1 MEKSSDLGFHAY
13 IRGIILIGF
22 ALLMLAFIITGNIT
36 YYIAPTM
43 MPFIYFAT
51 VVFLLLGVV
60 QIIRSTSKG
69 QEEEQFCDCGTDH
82 NVNGS
87 SITKLVIYSIFVTP
101 IVLGFVLP
109 DKLLD
114 SSVAANR
121 GIQFGSGIVA
131 DQASVEPK
139 TSQPG
144 DTSRAEAFL
153 NDPDAYYE
161 SLEAGTSNESEE
173 HNTDMTAEEFYTT
186 EGFNQYYDE
195 LTKELLAQDHIIVTE
210 ENYLDMM
217 TVLDLQL
224 EHFIGKTIEIVGFVY
239 REPEFEDDQLVVAR
253 FGMTCCVADA
263 SVYGTMIQAEEAS
276 QLENDTWVRV
286 TGVIDQTNYYEYRIP
301 LVQLTEIEV
310 VEQPDSPYVFPRF
323 SF

>member
-1 MEKSSDLGFHAY
+1 MEKKSDIGFHAY

-22 ALLMLAFIITGNIT
+22 ALLKLAFIITGNIT

-51 VVFLLLGVV
+51 GVFLLLGII
-60 QIIRSTSKG
+60 QIIRSTKKG
-69 QEEEQFCDCGTDH
+69 QEEEELCDCGTDH
-82 NVNGS
+82 NISGS
-87 SITKLVIYSIFVTP
+87 PITKLLIYGIFVTP
-101 IVLGFVLP
+101 IIFGFVLP

-121 GIQFGSGIVA
+121 GIQFGSGILN
-131 DQASVEPK
+131 DQAKAEAEAAS
-139 TSQPG
+139 S
-144 DTSRAEAFL
+144 TSRAEAFL
-153 NDPDAYYE
+153 NDPDGYIADLENGSDSNFETDDQISVEEYYTE
-161 SLEAGTSNESEE
+161 
-173 HNTDMTAEEFYTT
+173 
-186 EGFNQYYDE
+186 EGFNQYYEE
-195 LTKELLAQDHIIVTE
+195 LAEQILAEDHIIVTE

-224 EHFIGKTIEIVGFVY
+224 DRFIGKTIEIVGFVY
-239 REPEFEDDQLVVAR
+239 REPEFEDNQLVVAR

-263 SVYGTMIQAEEAS
+263 SVFGTMIEADEAS

-286 TGVIDQTNYYEYRIP
+286 TGVLDQTDYYEFRIP
-301 LVQLTEIEV
+301 LVKLREIEL

>member
-1 MEKSSDLGFHAY
+1 MGMEKKSDLGFHAY

-51 VVFLLLGVV
+51 GVFLLLGVI
-60 QIIRSTSKG
+60 QIIRSTAKG
-69 QEEEQFCDCGTDH
+69 QEEEQLCDCGTDH
-82 NVNGS
+82 NVSGS
-87 SITKLVIYSIFVTP
+87 PVTKLLIYAIFVAP
-101 IVLGFVLP
+101 IVFGFVLP

-121 GIQFGSGIVA
+121 GIQFGSGILN
-131 DQASVEPK
+131 DQAKAEAAAES
-139 TSQPG
+139 T
-144 DTSRAEAFL
+144 TSRAEAFL
-153 NDPDAYYE
+153 SDPDAYYE
-161 SLEAGTSNESEE
+161 ELETGTTSEVPDGE
-173 HNTDMTAEEFYTT
+173 HITVEEYYTE
-186 EGFNQYYDE
+186 EGFNQYYEE
-195 LTKELLAQDHIIVTE
+195 LAEELLAEDHIVITE

-217 TVLDLQL
+217 TVLDLKL
-224 EHFIGKTIEIVGFVY
+224 DSFIGKTIEIVGFVY
-239 REPEFEDDQLVVAR
+239 REPEFDDDQLVVAR

-263 SVYGTMIQAEEAS
+263 SVFGTMIQADEAS

-286 TGVIDQTNYYEYRIP
+286 TGVIDQTDYHEFRIP
-301 LVQLTEIEV
+301 LVQLREIEV

>member
-1 MEKSSDLGFHAY
+1 MDKNSDLGFHAY

-51 VVFLLLGVV
+51 GVFLLLGVI
-60 QIIRSTSKG
+60 QIIRSTAKG
-69 QEEEQFCDCGTDH
+69 QEEEQLCDCGTDH
-82 NVNGS
+82 NISGS
-87 SITKLVIYSIFVTP
+87 PLTKLLIYSIFIAP

-121 GIQFGSGIVA
+121 GIQFGSGIQTDSA
-131 DQASVEPK
+131 KAASTIG
-139 TSQPG
+139 TSS
-144 DTSRAEAFL
+144 TSRAEAFL
-153 NDPDAYYE
+153 NDPDAYFE
-161 SLEAGTSNESEE
+161 ELENGQPTEDANSDEITVEE
-173 HNTDMTAEEFYTT
+173 YFTEEGY
-186 EGFNQYYDE
+186 NQYYDE
-195 LTKELLAQDHIIVTE
+195 LTEEILKEKKIIVTE

-217 TVLDLQL
+217 TVLDLQIDRFL
-224 EHFIGKTIEIVGFVY
+224 GKPIEIVGFVY
-239 REPEFEDDQLVVAR
+239 REPDFQDDQLVVAR

-263 SVYGTMIQAEEAS
+263 SVYGTMISTENAS
-276 QLENDTWVRV
+276 QFDNDTWVRV
-286 TGVIDQTNYYEYRIP
+286 TGVLDKTNYHDIQIP
-301 LVQLTEIEV
+301 LIQLKEIEV
-310 VEQPDSPYVFPRF
+310 IAQPDSPYVYPRF

>member
-1 MEKSSDLGFHAY
+1 MEKKSDLGFHAY

-43 MPFIYFAT
+43 MPFVYFAT
-51 VVFLLLGVV
+51 GVFLLLGVI
-60 QIIRSTSKG
+60 QIIRSTAKG
-69 QEEEQFCDCGTDH
+69 QEEEQLCDCGTDH
-82 NVNGS
+82 NISGS
-87 SITKLVIYSIFVTP
+87 PVTKLLIYSIFITP

-121 GIQFGSGIVA
+121 GIQFGSGIKT
-131 DQASVEPK
+131 DQTKSASPK
-139 TSQPG
+139 ESSS
-144 DTSRAEAFL
+144 TSRAEAFL
-153 NDPDAYYE
+153 NDPDAYFE
-161 SLEAGTSNESEE
+161 ELENGSAPEDIDGEHITAEDYFSEE
-173 HNTDMTAEEFYTT
+173 GY
-186 EGFNQYYDE
+186 NQYYDE
-195 LTKELLAQDHIIVTE
+195 LTEEILAQERIIVTE

-217 TVLDLQL
+217 TVLDLQIDR
-224 EHFIGKTIEIVGFVY
+224 FMGKTIEIVGFVY

-263 SVYGTMIQAEEAS
+263 SVYGTMISTEDADQF
-276 QLENDTWVRV
+276 ENDTWVRV
-286 TGVIDQTNYYEYRIP
+286 TGVLDKTDYHDIQIP
-301 LVQLTEIEV
+301 LIQLREIEV

>member
-1 MEKSSDLGFHAY
+1 MEKKSDLGFHAY

-22 ALLMLAFIITGNIT
+22 ALLMLAFIITGNII

-51 VVFLLLGVV
+51 GVFLLLGVI
-60 QIIRSTSKG
+60 QIIRSTNKG
-69 QEEEQFCDCGTDH
+69 QEEEELCDCGTDH
-82 NVNGS
+82 NVSGS
-87 SITKLVIYSIFVTP
+87 PVTKLLIYSIFVAP

-121 GIQFGSGIVA
+121 GIQFGSGILA
-131 DQASVEPK
+131 DQASAE
-139 TSQPG
+139 QEA
-144 DTSRAEAFL
+144 TSRAEAFL
-153 NDPDAYYE
+153 DDPDAYFDQLE
-161 SLEAGTSNESEE
+161 SGGDESVEE
-173 HNTDMTAEEFYTT
+173 HITVDEYFTQ

-195 LTKELLAQDHIIVTE
+195 LTEEILEQGHIVVTE

-217 TVLDLQL
+217 TMLDLQL
-224 EHFIGKTIEIVGFVY
+224 EQFIGKPIEITGFVY

-263 SVYGTMIQAEEAS
+263 SVFGTMVEASEAS
-276 QLENDTWVRV
+276 QFENDTWVRV
-286 TGVIDQTNYYEYRIP
+286 TGILDQTQYNEFRIPLIQLREIEVIDQPE
-301 LVQLTEIEV
+301 
-310 VEQPDSPYVFPRF
+310 SPYVFPRF

>member
-1 MEKSSDLGFHAY
+1 MEKQSDLGFHAY

-51 VVFLLLGVV
+51 GVFLLLGVI
-60 QIIRSTSKG
+60 QIIRSTAKG
-69 QEEEQFCDCGTDH
+69 QEEEELCDCGTDH
-82 NVNGS
+82 NVSGS
-87 SITKLVIYSIFVTP
+87 PITKLIIYSIFVAP
-101 IVLGFVLP
+101 IIMGFVLP

-121 GIQFGSGIVA
+121 GIQFGSGILA
-131 DQASVEPK
+131 EQAPNEASKEEA
-139 TSQPG
+139 S
-144 DTSRAEAFL
+144 SRAEAFL

-161 SLEAGTSNESEE
+161 QLETGSKSNDEE
-173 HNTDMTAEEFYTT
+173 HITVEEYYTE
-186 EGFNQYYDE
+186 EGFNQYYE
-195 LTKELLAQDHIIVTE
+195 ELAEEVLTKGSIVVTE

-217 TVLDLQL
+217 TMLDLQL
-224 EHFIGKTIEIVGFVY
+224 ERFIGKPIEIIGFVY

-263 SVYGTMIQAEEAS
+263 SVYGTMVTTEEAS
-276 QLENDTWVRV
+276 QFENDTWVRV
-286 TGVIDQTNYYEYRIP
+286 TGILDQTEYNDFRIP
-301 LVQLTEIEV
+301 LIQLREIEI
-310 VEQPDSPYVFPRF
+310 VEQPESPYVFPRF